1 MGGYQM
7 SQLIQINNMNDYL
20 NYYREKVNDP
30 RFSENLPHVKERI
43 LQICEELEE
52 QIAQIN
58 SQNFFQQ
65 WANINSLEAQILI
78 LLELSEI
85 TTKKEKRVFTEEE
98 VVKTAKK
105 DCQTYFKEKCGM
117 TLIDS
122 TPHSLH
128 FSIS

>member
-1 MGGYQM
+1 M
-7 SQLIQINNMNDYL
+7 
-20 NYYREKVNDP
+20 NDP

-85 TTKKEKRVFTEEE
+85 TNKKEKRVFTEEE